1 MIIMVDIKKKLQNI
15 SKYYLFILNK
25 NNNKV
30 LFVDKN
36 NNKKEIFTTLKN
48 KIKKNYENYSIILIT
63 IKKVEYD
70 ENQAIKMIFGPI
82 KVEIKF
88 FVFSKRGAIST
99 EKSEKRNNHL
109 FYTNSFLE
117 KNKISKKDLRKIV
130 QLASENKL
138 EKRLL
143 APKIIE
149 QIFKK

>member
-25 NNNKV
+25 NNNKI

-82 KVEIKF
+82 KAEIKF
-88 FVFSKRGAIST
+88 FIFSKRGAIST

-117 KNKISKKDLRKIV
+117 KNKISRKDLLKIV